1 MDDSNDSKPNFLRS
15 SKSSPTSTPPN
26 ETTSLI
32 PKPNDP
38 QSNHSTSEGE
48 TYELEEESSAK
59 QWLSEFLLLLRGS
72 IPVIIAYTL
81 QNSLQTFSVLIVG
94 RLSPEALAT
103 AAFSYMFAMST
114 AWLIALGGSTALDT
128 LASSSFTG
136 SKNQHDLGIL
146 LQRGFI
152 VLTAFYIPVAILW
165 ACSAPIFRLLGQ
177 EEYICIDSAKF
188 LTALIPGGLGYVYFE
203 SMKKYLQAQ
212 GMYWTLFHQMS
223 PLTSTE
229 IMRPGTYVLLITS
242 PVNAALNYLFVYTFK
257 LGLIGAPLA
266 TGISYWLSFLLL
278 VLYSRFVAGSS
289 CWGGWSRASY
299 HNIGTFAR
307 LAALGIVHVGTEW
320 WAFEIVAL
328 AAGRL
333 GTIPLAAQSVIM
345 TTDQVMNTIPFGI
358 GVAASARVGNLLGAR
373 NAKGAARAA
382 NVAAWLSMVMGL
394 LVLIVLMSV
403 KDFYAKIFNDD
414 IDVIRLTAEVMP
426 YVALFQIA
434 DGLNGSCGGSLR
446 GMGRQHIGAAV
457 NIVSYYMGALPLG
470 IWLAFHGWGL
480 AGLWVGQC
488 IALYLVGALEWIIVA
503 RSDWEHQVKKA
514 FERLD
519 SGDRAEI
526 GASDALLPEGQTNGG
541 GGGAERADV

>member
-1 MDDSNDSKPNFLRS
+1 MNTSTDTKSWLPKFLQS
-15 SKSSPTSTPPN
+15 SKSSPTSSPPN
-26 ETTSLI
+26 ETTGLI
-32 PKPNDP
+32 PKPNNAAQNNEP
-38 QSNHSTSEGE
+38 RRE
-48 TYELEEESSAK
+48 TYELEEGSPAK
-59 QWLSEFLLLLRGS
+59 QWLVESLVLLRAS

-81 QNSLQTFSVLIVG
+81 QNSLQTLSVLVVG

-103 AAFSYMFAMST
+103 AAFSYMFAMSS

-128 LASSSFTG
+128 LASSTFTG
-136 SKNQHDLGIL
+136 SKNPHDLGIL
-146 LQRGFI
+146 LQRGFL
-152 VLTAFYIPVAILW
+152 VLTAFYVPVAVLW
-165 ACSAPIFRLLGQ
+165 ACSAPVFRLLGQ
-177 EEYICIDSAKF
+177 EEYICVESAKF

-203 SMKKYLQAQ
+203 CMKKYLQAQ
-212 GMYWTLFHQMS
+212 GWCPFLLVSEQTTNCNL
-223 PLTSTE
+223 E

-242 PVNAALNYLFVYTFK
+242 PLNVGLNYLFVYTFDM
-257 LGLIGAPLA
+257 GLIGAPIA
-266 TGISYWLSFLLL
+266 TGISYWLSFILL
-278 VLYSRFVAGSS
+278 VLYSRFIAGSR
-289 CWGGWSRASY
+289 CWGGWDRASY
-299 HNIGTFAR
+299 QNLGIFAR
-307 LAALGIVHVGTEW
+307 LAALGVVHVGTEW

-358 GVAASARVGNLLGAR
+358 GVAASVRVGNLLGAR

-382 NVAAWLSMVMGL
+382 NVAAWLSIFMGT
-394 LVLIVLMSV
+394 LVLIVLMCV

-414 IDVIRLTAEVMP
+414 INVIKLTADVMP

-457 NIVSYYMGALPLG
+457 NFVSYYMGALPLG

-488 IALYLVGALEWIIVA
+488 IALYLVGSIEWIIVA
-503 RSDWEHQVKKA
+503 WSDWNHQVDKA
-514 FERLD
+514 FQRMDQGKRTEE
-519 SGDRAEI
+519 GGCE
-526 GASDALLPEGQTNGG
+526 ALLVET
-541 GGGAERADV
+541 

>member
-1 MDDSNDSKPNFLRS
+1 MDDSKDSKSWIPQFLLS
-15 SKSSPTSTPPN
+15 SKPSLQSSPPN
-26 ETTSLI
+26 ETSALL
-32 PKPNDP
+32 PKPADP
-38 QSNHSTSEGE
+38 QSVNSTTSEGE
-48 TYELEEESSAK
+48 TYEVEESSPAK
-59 QWLSEFLLLLRGS
+59 QWLAEFLLLLRGS
-72 IPVIIAYTL
+72 VPVILAYTL

-136 SKNQHDLGIL
+136 SKNPHDLGIL
-146 LQRGFI
+146 LQRAFI

-165 ACSAPIFRLLGQ
+165 ACSAPVFRLLGQ
-177 EEYICIDSAKF
+177 EEYICVESAKF

-212 GMYWTLFHQMS
+212 
-223 PLTSTE
+223 E

-242 PVNAALNYLFVYTFK
+242 PINVLLNYLFVYTFDLK
-257 LGLIGAPLA
+257 LLGAPLA

-278 VLYSRFVAGSS
+278 VIYSRFVAGST

-299 HNIGTFAR
+299 QNIGTFAR
-307 LAALGIVHVGTEW
+307 LAVLGIVHVGTEW

-382 NVAAWLSMVMGL
+382 NVAAWLSMFMGII
-394 LVLIVLMSV
+394 VLIVLMAV

-414 IDVIRLTAEVMP
+414 VEVIKLTAEVMP

-457 NIVSYYMGALPLG
+457 NFVSYYMGALPLG

-488 IALYLVGALEWIIVA
+488 TALYLVGILEWVIVA
-503 RSDWEHQVKKA
+503 WSDWNHQVTKA
-514 FERLD
+514 FERMD
-519 SGDRAEI
+519 GGERAEI
-526 GASDALLPEGQTNGG
+526 GAGDGLLPE
-541 GGGAERADV
+541 A